1 MLRLLSAS
9 VQFCK
14 KLRQKEWLRKGIRT
28 AIKMSP
34 VGRIRY
40 RVDVKSGSHQGSCL
54 AQLAQRLPSA
64 CGLDQ
69 SRFSPGHLLD
79 ICI

>member
-1 MLRLLSAS
+1 MLLSTS
-9 VQFCK
+9 VPFCK

-34 VGRIRY
+34 VGGIRY
-40 RVDVKSGSHQGSCL
+40 HVDVKSGSHQGSC
-54 AQLAQRLPSA
+54 LAQRLPSA